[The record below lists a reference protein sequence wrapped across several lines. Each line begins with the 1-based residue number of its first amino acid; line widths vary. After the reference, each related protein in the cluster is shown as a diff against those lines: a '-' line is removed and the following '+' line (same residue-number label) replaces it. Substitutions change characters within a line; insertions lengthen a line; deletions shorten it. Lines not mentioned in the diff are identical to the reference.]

1 VSDEELSAPLIR
13 ELLETLGQRL
23 DAKGVE
29 ATIYVVGGSAVALEY
44 DGRRTTADVDARFE
58 PRTTVL
64 EEAAVLAD
72 EYGLKPNWLNDASK
86 AFIPDG
92 VDTEAQRLPGL
103 NVTIAS
109 PRYLL
114 AMKMAAGRDRD
125 VPDIAA
131 IMDHLGITD
140 PADAVEI
147 TMATYGE
154 DSMQVS
160 ASREDLTFLAA
171 EALTHTARSR
181 KDPHSP
187 AGAPHTPGTGPSA
200 TGGAGTGGGGCSV
213 CGRPLTSEE
222 SRARGMG
229 PTCAGK

>member
-1 VSDEELSAPLIR
+1 MSDEELSAPLIR

-23 DAKGVE
+23 EAKGVE

-44 DGRRTTADVDARFE
+44 DARRTTADVDARFE

-64 EEAAVLAD
+64 EEAALLAD

-103 NVTIAS
+103 NVTVAS
-109 PRYLL
+109 PKYLL

-140 PADAVEI
+140 PAEAVDI
-147 TMATYGE
+147 TMAMYGE
-154 DSMQVS
+154 DSLQVS
-160 ASREDLTFLAA
+160 ATREDLAFLAT
-171 EALTHTARSR
+171 EALTHTKAARR
-181 KDPHSP
+181 D
-187 AGAPHTPGTGPSA
+187 PGTNGEPA
-200 TGGAGTGGGGCSV
+200 TGDTQTATTGGGGGCSV
-213 CGRPLTSEE
+213 CGRPLTSDE

-229 PTCAGK
+229 PSCARK

>member
-1 VSDEELSAPLIR
+1 MSDEELSAPLIR
-13 ELLETLGQRL
+13 ELLETLGRRL

-64 EEAAVLAD
+64 EEAALLAD

-131 IMDHLGITD
+131 IMDHLHITD
-140 PADAVEI
+140 PQEAVDI
-147 TMATYGE
+147 TLATYGE

-160 ASREDLTFLAA
+160 ASREDLAFLAA
-171 EALTHTARSR
+171 EALTHSAAARNTAQ
-181 KDPHSP
+181 
-187 AGAPHTPGTGPSA
+187 GTPGGPSVAGTGPA
-200 TGGAGTGGGGCSV
+200 PAGGAGGGCSV

-229 PTCAGK
+229 RTCAGK